1 MNILNNALAFDPQNI
16 SMLALQIA
24 SGLWIGLA
32 VILIFDLLWDCSA
45 SLFAKIAWV
54 TLILSLPI
62 LGGLFYSMASLVA
75 GLRNARR

>member
-1 MNILNNALAFDPQNI
+1 MNILNNAFAFDPQNI

-24 SGLWIGLA
+24 GGLWIGLA
-32 VILIFDLLWDCSA
+32 VILIFDLLWDCSL
-45 SLFAKIAWV
+45 SLSTKIAWV

-62 LGGLFYSMASLVA
+62 LGGLFYSVASLVA

>member
-1 MNILNNALAFDPQNI
+1 MNILNNAFAFDPQNI

-24 SGLWIGLA
+24 GGLWIGLA
-32 VILIFDLLWDCSA
+32 VILIFDLLWDSSA
-45 SLFAKIAWV
+45 SLFAKIAWA

-62 LGGLFYSMASLVA
+62 LGGLFYSMSSLVA

>member
-1 MNILNNALAFDPQNI
+1 MNILNNAFAFDPQNI

-24 SGLWIGLA
+24 GGLWIGLA
-32 VILIFDLLWDCSA
+32 VILIFDLLWDSSA
-45 SLFAKIAWV
+45 SLFAKIAWA

>member
-1 MNILNNALAFDPQNI
+1 MNILNNAFTFDPQNI

-24 SGLWIGLA
+24 GGLWIGLA
-32 VILIFDLLWDCSA
+32 VILIFDLLWDSSA
-45 SLFAKIAWV
+45 SLFAKIAWA

-62 LGGLFYSMASLVA
+62 LSGLFYSMASLVA

>member
-1 MNILNNALAFDPQNI
+1 MNILTNAFAFDPQNI

-24 SGLWIGLA
+24 GGLSIGLA
-32 VILIFDLLWDCSA
+32 VILMFDVLWDGSA
-45 SLFAKIAWV
+45 SRFAKLAWV

-62 LGGLFYSMASLVA
+62 LGALFYGLASLVA